1 MDPEELKKLLQG
13 FASLNEQMAP
23 ILAGLNAQA
32 NTVPAPVA
40 TPTPITQG
48 INDQSIGAPTPSSR
62 VLSGSE
68 MLAMRKTLR
77 ERSTAELH
85 MLFAEQAQ
93 KGGTGIPLQV
103 WLSAG
108 GNARLAAF
116 NQQFQASVDPGIVRA
131 LDTAGAAALIRQ
143 DLEPILYELYI
154 REFPYWDRIAKEP
167 ANGLTHTF
175 QRITGFGDAQFMPE
189 LGTVTDDR
197 STYER
202 DTTNV
207 AVIAT
212 RRGVSLK
219 SQFATIQSG
228 SGFNPEQLE
237 LTGGL
242 RALAHRM
249 QKQIFSGHS
258 TDSGGT
264 SSNELGAYDANAFTG
279 LRSILNTSRAQNVQI
294 DLDNALDLVRNA
306 VDNACVEI
314 MQVGPGR
321 PAVAVMSPIEHSRYN
336 QSQDKLV
343 RYSGDRVQIA
353 PGVTTN
359 AINTVFGA
367 IPIMSIPGD
376 SIGAYTSTEYS
387 SNEVRDIYLLDESS
401 ISMPYLGSEGPTVL
415 EIPVG
420 VSGQLT
426 KLFII
431 FGMWGLAVK
440 APTFS
445 NKVRVRTALG

>member
-1 MDPEELKKLLQG
+1 MDPEELKKLMAG
-13 FASLNEQMAP
+13 FGQLNEQMAP
-23 ILAGLNAQA
+23 ILARLNAQA
-32 NTVPAPVA
+32 NTVPAPA
-40 TPTPITQG
+40 APTPITQG
-48 INDQSIGAPTPSSR
+48 IDSQAGAPIPSSR
-62 VLSGSE
+62 VMSADDMLS
-68 MLAMRKTLR
+68 MRRTLKDR
-77 ERSTAELH
+77 TTAELH
-85 MLFAEQAQ
+85 MLFSEQAS
-93 KGGTGIPLQV
+93 KSGTGVPLQL
-103 WLSAG
+103 WLAAG

-116 NQQFQASVDPGIVRA
+116 NQQFQASVDPGIMRA
-131 LDTAGAAALIRQ
+131 LDTSGAAALIRQ

-154 REFPYWDRIAKEP
+154 RTFPAWDRIAKEP

-175 QRITGFGDAQFMPE
+175 QRITSFGDAQFMPE

-197 STYER
+197 SAYER

-219 SQFATIQSG
+219 SQFATVQSG

-264 SSNELGAYDANAFTG
+264 SSNELGAYDVNAFTG
-279 LRSILNTSRAQNVQI
+279 LRSTLNTSRAQNVQI
-294 DLDNALDLVRNA
+294 DQDNALDLVRNA

-314 MQVGPGR
+314 MQVGPGT
-321 PAVAVMSPIEHSRYN
+321 PTVAMVSPIEHARYN

-343 RYSGDRVQIA
+343 RYPGDRINIA

-359 AINTVFGA
+359 GINTVFGV
-367 IPIMSIPGD
+367 IPLMSIPGD
-376 SIGAYTSTEYS
+376 AIGAYTSSQYS
-387 SNEVRDIYLLDESS
+387 NNEVRDLYLLDESS
-401 ISMPYLGSEGPTVL
+401 ITMPYLGSEGPTVL
-415 EIPVG
+415 EIPIG

-445 NKVRVRTALG
+445 NKVRIRTALG